1 MEVLIEG
8 KGFVI
13 TDDVREHINNKL
25 SKLSFAEDRVTK
37 IHFFIS
43 TTPTTTV
50 LCEMDVFVDHTKV
63 FAKYEHPDWK
73 IAITDT
79 INMAHDLII
88 KERKK
93 KKTTRMREARKKRQ

>member
-8 KGFVI
+8 RDFIV
-13 TDDVREHINNKL
+13 TEDVKSHIYAKLNKL
-25 SKLSFAEDRVTK
+25 SFVEGRVTK

-43 TTPTTTV
+43 VTPTSSV
-50 LCEMDVFVDHTKV
+50 LCEMDVFVDHTKI
-63 FAKYEHPDWK
+63 FAQHEHHDWK

-79 INMAHDLII
+79 INKAHDLIL

-93 KKTTRMREARKKRQ
+93 KKTSRLREARRKRQ